1 MRLLVGSEIKQAT
14 IGQSLMKA
22 MKAKRVIPPLLFG
35 LGVEMNYIVG
45 SRILIIELEK
55 LGFWMSYD
63 KVTRFKH
70 SVAIQS
76 HSEDEENVS
85 SFFLQWVGDNCNQNA
100 NILDGKGVFHLMG
113 ITECTIS
120 QGDFQDKPI
129 KRIKH
134 LLKSSE
140 VTKQPESKSVG
151 TTFIHAVLFQKLYY
165 NL

>member
-85 SFFLQWVGDNCNQNA
+85 SFFFTVGW
-100 NILDGKGVFHLMG
+100 
-113 ITECTIS
+113 
-120 QGDFQDKPI
+120 
-129 KRIKH
+129 R
-134 LLKSSE
+134 
-140 VTKQPESKSVG
+140 
-151 TTFIHAVLFQKLYY
+151 
-165 NL
+165 